1 MKITIKN
8 YKNIINFNLEITD
21 QKLNIIYGLSGT
33 EMSTLIE
40 TDTFIFNRRPVI
52 QR

>member
-1 MKITIKN
+1 MGNSAMFQCGKVFQFITRIGQDN
-8 YKNIINFNLEITD
+8 EI
-21 QKLNIIYGLSGT
+21 
-33 EMSTLIE
+33 STLIE